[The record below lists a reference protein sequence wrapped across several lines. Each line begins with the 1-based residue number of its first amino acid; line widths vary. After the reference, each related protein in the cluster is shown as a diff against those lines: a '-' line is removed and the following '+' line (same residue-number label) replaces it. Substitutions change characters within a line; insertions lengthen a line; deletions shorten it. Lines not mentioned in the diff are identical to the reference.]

1 MTSTV
6 RVALAALVA
15 GCGGQTPARLAPP
28 APGTPLVLTGVTVV
42 DPTPGAPSRPNQTI
56 LIINGRIVS
65 VGPPE
70 SVRGSAGAPVVDAR
84 GKFAIPGLWDMHV
97 HFMNTGPSALSLLLA
112 HGVTSVREMGGF
124 IDSTRAWQARM
135 DAGTLAGPRIK
146 TPGPI
151 LESPRYLDGVR
162 SRDAASGGLLAPRVL
177 PYRLGVSDSA
187 SADRAIDSLVRLRVD
202 FVKIRTT
209 ASPGAYLGILAA
221 ARRAGL
227 PVAGHQPSGLGLAEA
242 VEAGQ
247 QDIEHGLNPP
257 LSGLSPQARSEL
269 YARLASAGAWYTP
282 TLVVSRAVQVSGDSG
297 LRTLFGPGSERAT
310 REQRYASQWLLG
322 WWRMQLEERSRDTS
336 SAQAEAIRRGYAS
349 SLEDVR
355 RMRDAGVT
363 LLAGTDAGSVLV
375 YPGFGLH
382 EELRLLVE
390 EAHLSPREAL
400 AAATISPARYFSLER
415 ELGTIAPGKV
425 ADLVLLDADPLENIR
440 NTTRI
445 FAVVQRGRLIDRASL
460 DALLS
465 GAVRPPGSTRP

>member
-1 MTSTV
+1 MTRT
-6 RVALAALVA
+6 RVAVAALVA
-15 GCGGQTPARLAPP
+15 GCGAQTPVPP
-28 APGTPLVLTGVTVV
+28 VPPVPGALLVLTGVTVI

-56 LIINGRIVS
+56 LIIDGRIVS

-70 SVRGSAGAPVVDAR
+70 SVHSSAGAPVVNAR

-97 HFMNTGPSALSLLLA
+97 HFMNTGPSALPLLLA

-135 DAGTLAGPRIK
+135 VAGTLHGPRIK

-177 PYRLGVSDSA
+177 PYRLGVADSA
-187 SADRAIDSLVRLRVD
+187 TADRAIDSLVRLGVD

-209 ASPGAYLGILAA
+209 ASLGAYLGILAA

-227 PVAGHQPSGLGLAEA
+227 PVAGHPPSVLGLAEA

-247 QDIEHGLNPP
+247 KHIEHGLNPP
-257 LSGLSPQARSEL
+257 LSGLSPERRGEL
-269 YARLASAGAWYTP
+269 YARLAAAGAWYTP

-297 LRTLFGPGSERAT
+297 LRVLFGRGAERAT
-310 REQRYASQWLLG
+310 PEQRYASQWLLG

-336 SAQAEAIRRGYAS
+336 SAQAEAIRRAYAS
-349 SLEDVR
+349 SLEDVS

-390 EAHLSPREAL
+390 AARLSPRDAL
-400 AAATISPARYFSLER
+400 AAATINPARYFGMER

-460 DALLS
+460 DALLA
-465 GAVRPPGSTRP
+465 GAVRPPGSGRP